1 MRMIHVQ
8 VQPER
13 AKRLDVAAAGES
25 FRRIAKNKSLVRR
38 FKFEEGSDKGRY
50 MNFNYLTT
58 EPAQLWRAL
67 RSGPFRSG
75 LLRSAAMVVCE
86 GESGW
91 DDYLLLHHWDRRLRL
106 DSVPMNS
113 SNAFKGRR
121 AKRARP
127 QHGHSAAKR

>member
-1 MRMIHVQ
+1 MRMIHIQ

-13 AKRLDVAAAGES
+13 AKRLDVAAADES
-25 FRRIAKNKSLVRR
+25 LRRIAKNKSLVRR
-38 FKFEEGSDKGRY
+38 FKVEEGTDEGRY
-50 MNFNYLTT
+50 INFNYLTT
-58 EPAQLWRAL
+58 KPAQLWKAL

-91 DDYLLLHHWDRRLRL
+91 DDYLLLQHWDRRLRL

-113 SNAFKGRR
+113 NGALKGRR

-127 QHGHSAAKR
+127 

>member
-13 AKRLDVAAAGES
+13 AKRLDVAAADES

-38 FKFEEGSDKGRY
+38 FKFEEGRDRGRY

-58 EPAQLWRAL
+58 KPAQLWKAL

-91 DDYLLLHHWDRRLRL
+91 DDYLLLHHWDRRLRR
-106 DSVPMNS
+106 DSVSMNS
-113 SNAFKGRR
+113 NKALKGRR
-121 AKRARP
+121 AKRASP
-127 QHGHSAAKR
+127 

>member
-13 AKRLDVAAAGES
+13 AKRLDVAAADES

-38 FKFEEGSDKGRY
+38 FKFEEGSDRGCY

-58 EPAQLWRAL
+58 KPAQLWKTL

-113 SNAFKGRR
+113 NNALEGRR

-127 QHGHSAAKR
+127 